1 MAAGEPGGVP
11 ASAGLP
17 GQYIHP
23 GSPDRRCAGTGHDT
37 TFIVFIDFV
46 AAFDSVLH
54 KLLDAALQAAGATD
68 KSRAVFHAI
77 YHKASAAVWVQTENG
92 EETISRPFDIQR
104 GVVQGDICSLYMYIL
119 AQGLAFLYFFAHDP
133 EAAAGTG
140 VTSRWLTMSC
150 TKYHPTF
157 ALHANFWM

>member
-1 MAAGEPGGVP
+1 
-11 ASAGLP
+11 
-17 GQYIHP
+17 
-23 GSPDRRCAGTGHDT
+23 
-37 TFIVFIDFV
+37 VFIDFV

-104 GVVQGDICSLYMYIL
+104 GVVQGDICSPYMYIL
-119 AQGLAFLYFFAHDP
+119 ALAFLFFAHDP

-140 VTSRWLTMSC
+140 VTLAGGIVVSALT
-150 TKYHPTF
+150 
-157 ALHANFWM
+157 